1 MLILNI
7 TITNLRSYRIRDL
20 VETKFLKILLYYSSI
35 RFLAWIM
42 PFRLEEPF
50 SAYALKKLINKD
62 GWGSSISTIIITRL
76 GDYLIIFLMFF
87 LVLITYLFSRENFF
101 LGLGSFFFIIF
112 MLNFIYLKR
121 NKATSIIINTVK
133 FLFTYLPENLATE
146 KIRVF
151 MNDSSTIIRM
161 YLNKNRFWLTTSLI
175 AIMQIFITCI
185 LIFGS
190 SDNSIDIELFIIV
203 LMYILLQAIPL
214 RLFFGVGV
222 FDVAVL
228 VSGYFTTIG
237 FSVDELILFRSLMFF
252 IIITEISFVLLIYTF
267 RNILK
272 KISSYVI

>member
-7 TITNLRSYRIRDL
+7 TVTNLRSYRIRDL
-20 VETKFLKILLYYSSI
+20 VETKFLNIILYYSSI

-101 LGLGSFFFIIF
+101 LGLGSFIFIIF
-112 MLNFIYLKR
+112 ILNFIYLKR
-121 NKATSIIINTVK
+121 NKITSLAIDFVK
-133 FLFTYLPENLATE
+133 ILFSYLPENFSSK
-146 KIRVF
+146 KIKIF
-151 MNDSSTIIRM
+151 MNDGSAIIRM
-161 YLNKNRFWLTTSLI
+161 YLSKNRFWLTTSLI
-175 AIMQIFITCI
+175 AILQILITSI
-185 LIFGS
+185 LIFSS

-203 LMYILLQAIPL
+203 LMFILLQAIPL
-214 RLFFGVGV
+214 RLFFGVGI

-228 VSGYFTTIG
+228 VSGYFTSIG

-252 IIITEISFVLLIYTF
+252 IIITEIFSVLLIYTF
-267 RNILK
+267 INIFK
-272 KISSYVI
+272 K